1 MPCIFLLSCNTTPDI
16 LESGAIGCDGQTQGC
31 WRGIYPGQTTFLEAE
46 AMLRS
51 DSDIASIE
59 YTENCDELHCNS
71 DGCYGCLQL
80 LCWETKEVPPLPGC
94 AANWD
99 GLESNA
105 PIEYIDLRVV
115 SSTLH
120 LQDVISHFGE
130 PQASEIYIM
139 QACVTTPRGFT
150 ERNVIADTI
159 FSHTIATSVVGW
171 YDSGASGSWAL
182 EPDTSVAVLR
192 YYSTDE
198 QLLDSDFQYTP
209 WQGFPVVVGK
219 LEKHCPRTSI
229 FWPFGSRQ

>member
-1 MPCIFLLSCNTTPDI
+1 MPCLFLLSCNATPDI
-16 LESGAIGCDGQTQGC
+16 LESGAVECDGKTQGC
-31 WRGIYPGQTTFLEAE
+31 WQGIYPGQTTFLEVE
-46 AMLRS
+46 AILSKSGISNVDYR
-51 DSDIASIE
+51 
-59 YTENCDELHCNS
+59 ENCDTLRCDS
-71 DGCYGCLQL
+71 DGCHGCLQL
-80 LCWETKEVPPLPGC
+80 LCWETDEAPLLSGC
-94 AANWD
+94 AANW
-99 GLESNA
+99 GGAESSE
-105 PIEYIDLRVV
+105 PIEYIDVRVV

-120 LQDVISHFGE
+120 LQDAIDHFGQ
-130 PQASEIYIM
+130 PNATDIYIA
-139 QACVTTPRGFT
+139 QACVTTPRGFI

-159 FSHTIATSVVGW
+159 FSHTIATSVVGS